1 MATEFQNRN
10 LTRDQD
16 IDIDKLYHLLHTGIT
31 LYHLHFIVNQVSSA
45 IMIYIKNWHLLVPII
60 CKYNGHV
67 SCVFMLSL
75 VNIFIW

>member
-45 IMIYIKNWHLLVPII
+45 VMIYIKN
-60 CKYNGHV
+60 
-67 SCVFMLSL
+67 
-75 VNIFIW
+75 